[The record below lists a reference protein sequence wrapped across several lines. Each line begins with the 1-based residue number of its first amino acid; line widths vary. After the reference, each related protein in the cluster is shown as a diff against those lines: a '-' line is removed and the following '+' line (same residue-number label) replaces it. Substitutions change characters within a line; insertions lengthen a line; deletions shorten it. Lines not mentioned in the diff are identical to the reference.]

1 MEVSMFK
8 YAGSII
14 TVALFVVCAVPVF
27 ANKTSVEIKA
37 PESVKKGTEVTVII
51 SVTHSGNNRFHHTEW
66 VWVRA
71 DGKEIARWN
80 YTGSDLPENENFT
93 KEVKVTVNAD
103 TIIETEGNCNR
114 HGSNGVAKV
123 IIKAGK

>member
-1 MEVSMFK
+1 MFK

-14 TVALFVVCAVPVF
+14 IVALFVVCAVPVF

-37 PESVKKGTEVTVII
+37 PESVKKGTEVTVVIN
-51 SVTHSGNNRFHHTEW
+51 VTHSGNNRFHYTDW
-66 VWVRA
+66 VWVKA

-80 YTGSDLPENENFT
+80 YAGGNLPENENFT
-93 KEVKVTVNAD
+93 KEIKLTVNAD
-103 TIIETEGNCNR
+103 TTIEAEGNCNR
-114 HGSNGVAKV
+114 HGSNGIAKV